1 MKKESQDSK
10 KGRNFNFRMDE
21 GLERAIDDVA
31 GDNNQSKADA
41 VRDLI
46 KNGFDFRN
54 NPNPLLPQEVQVL
67 IVKCGSRF
75 VLEGLGIEPE
85 KAEIAIAKAIA
96 LRKVKGAL
104 SIGVFVLLLAAL
116 ICMVFVSALFGSNS
130 QFI

>member
-1 MKKESQDSK
+1 MKKEFEDSK
-10 KGRNFNFRMDE
+10 KERNFNFRMDE
-21 GLERAIDDVA
+21 DLERAIDDVA

-46 KNGFDFRN
+46 KSGFEYRN
-54 NPNPLLPQEVQVL
+54 NPNPLLPQEVQAL

-85 KAEIAIAKAIA
+85 KAEIAIAKTIA
-96 LRKVKGAL
+96 LRKVRGAL
-104 SIGVFVLLLAAL
+104 SIGISVLFLVML
-116 ICMVFVSALFGSNS
+116 ICVVFVSALFGSNS